1 MWFFGK
7 DKDKK
12 NNTGAEKSAPDKKA
26 MTLKEQKSQEL
37 LAIMRTARAEIGEE
51 NLQAIV
57 KKMKLDDLKKK
68 VRNDIENDPHK
79 RERLLDA
86 LRYEMTDRDS
96 KH

>member
-12 NNTGAEKSAPDKKA
+12 SNTGTEKSAPDKKA